1 MRITEVVVE
10 GLFGIFDHTISLNAE
25 ERITI
30 IHGPNGFGKTILLQ
44 MLNGLFNNKF
54 TEFRSIPFRK
64 FEVRFE
70 EGSAI
75 WVDELSESNILQQDL
90 RDSLEPDDRSTRE
103 HVHLPKTPIIINFLG
118 NNGQTDSFI
127 FEPINADEIPLPM
140 IEDVTGLERIGGSK
154 WLSDH
159 GEILSLDEVI
169 DRFGHLLPLK
179 FEEPD
184 WWVRVKESTKIHLIG
199 IERLFNISGR
209 RATRGRFIHSRSPG
223 VPWVPTVEGYPN
235 ELFKTIQEKLAESA
249 ALSQSL
255 DRTFPARLV
264 EQMGHSKLTENQI
277 KNKLDELEKKRSRLE
292 EVGLVDKEQDMDFL
306 PIQQITKNAEEV
318 LSVYVQDVEKKLSV
332 FDEIADKIELFKK
345 IINERLLYN
354 RITISRQEG
363 FSFLTR
369 GDKPLPVTSLSSGE
383 QHELVLLYQLLFEVR
398 PNSLILIDE
407 PELSLHVAWQQQF
420 LQDLQEITQLAS
432 FDVLI
437 ATHSPQIIHDRWDL
451 TVELKGSETS

>member
-1 MRITEVVVE
+1 MRITEVVIE
-10 GLFGIFDHTISLNAE
+10 GLFGIFDHPISLNTE

-70 EGSAI
+70 EGSTI
-75 WVDELSESNILQQDL
+75 WVGELSESNTLQQDFL
-90 RDSLEPDDRSTRE
+90 QNRLEHTP
-103 HVHLPKTPIIINFLG
+103 LPKTPIIINFLG
-118 NNGQTDSFI
+118 NNGQTDF
-127 FEPINADEIPLPM
+127 FTLEPINADEIPLPM
-140 IEDVTGLERIGGSK
+140 IEDRTGLERISTEQ
-154 WLSDH
+154 WLSSH
-159 GEILSLDEVI
+159 GEILSFDEVI

-184 WWVRVKESTKIHLIG
+184 WWVQVKESTKIHLIG
-199 IERLFNISGR
+199 TQRLLNISSR
-209 RATRGRFIHSRSPG
+209 RGTRDRYIHGRFPSI
-223 VPWVPTVEGYPN
+223 PWVPTVQEYSK
-235 ELFKTIQEKLAESA
+235 ELAEKIQEKLAESA

-255 DRTFPARLV
+255 DRTFPVRLV
-264 EQMGHSKLTENQI
+264 EQIGHSKLTEDQI
-277 KNKLDELEKKRSRLE
+277 RDKLDELENKRSRLE
-292 EVGLVDKEQDMDFL
+292 EVGLQDKEQDMAFL
-306 PIQQITKNAEEV
+306 STPQIIENTEEV
-318 LSVYVQDVEKKLSV
+318 LSVYAQDAEEKLSV

-345 IINERLLYN
+345 IINERLLHKK
-354 RITISRQEG
+354 ITISRQEG
-363 FSFLTR
+363 FSILTTE
-369 GDKPLPVTSLSSGE
+369 DKPLPVTALSSGE
-383 QHELVLLYQLLFEVR
+383 QHELVLLYQLLFKVS
-398 PNSLILIDE
+398 PDSLILIDE

-451 TVELKGSETS
+451 TVELKGPETS